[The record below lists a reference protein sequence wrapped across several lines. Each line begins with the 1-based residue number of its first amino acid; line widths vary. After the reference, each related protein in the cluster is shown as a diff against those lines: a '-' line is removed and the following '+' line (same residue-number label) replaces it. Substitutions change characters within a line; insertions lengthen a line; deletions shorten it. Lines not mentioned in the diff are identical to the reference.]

1 MIRLIVEKSSTI
13 KIFMFLFNSTSSS
26 LKRDHNRT
34 APFNQFGLLRIQPV
48 GASFPTGH
56 LKSPKIP
63 RPPPDNTDSNPTPQ
77 P

>member
-48 GASFPTGH
+48 GAS
-56 LKSPKIP
+56 L
-63 RPPPDNTDSNPTPQ
+63 PTPNFKY
-77 P
+77 PKYAR

>member
-48 GASFPTGH
+48 GASLPRDL
-56 LKSPKIP
+56 LKAPKIA
-63 RPPPDNTDSNPTPQ
+63 R
-77 P
+77 